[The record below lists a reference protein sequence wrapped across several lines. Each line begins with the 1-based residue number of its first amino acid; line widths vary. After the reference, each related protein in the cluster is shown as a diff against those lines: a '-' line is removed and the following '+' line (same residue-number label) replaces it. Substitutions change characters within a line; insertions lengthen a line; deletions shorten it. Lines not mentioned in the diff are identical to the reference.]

1 MFFFFWTHCC
11 WKLVFL
17 FFSFVV
23 VFVLFGTW
31 RVTLSRVLF
40 RWLVLEEFGLAR
52 KALFF
57 WVYLVLFTILPDRTF
72 FFYIAL
78 FVFCLM
84 PVLFTYFSFLF
95 IPLLLLFTFI
105 RFRIRW
111 WGGKRKEG
119 VGSRSLLTFFF
130 LKDICYLGSAF
141 APLMR
146 GRVVDAYW
154 EMCSKAQ
161 LCGGLLKKKKRGK
174 WVQIWR
180 KKKCRHTS
188 AEKKGRWC
196 SSKAN
201 R

>member
-1 MFFFFWTHCC
+1 MTTPKTKCFFFSELTVAGNQCFCF
-11 WKLVFL
+11 LVLLLFL
-17 FFSFVV
+17 FF
-23 VFVLFGTW
+23 L
-31 RVTLSRVLF
+31 
-40 RWLVLEEFGLAR
+40 GLDASH
-52 KALFF
+52 
-57 WVYLVLFTILPDRTF
+57 YLVFYFADQFQKSLDLQGKPF
-72 FFYIAL
+72 FFEFTQFSSPYYRIVPFFFILL
-78 FVFCLM
+78 FLFFCLM

-130 LKDICYLGSAF
+130 FKDICYLGSAF

-174 WVQIWR
+174 LVQI
-180 KKKCRHTS
+180 
-188 AEKKGRWC
+188 
-196 SSKAN
+196 
-201 R
+201 

>member
-1 MFFFFWTHCC
+1 M
-11 WKLVFL
+11 FL

-31 RVTLSRVLF
+31 RITLSRVLF

-78 FVFCLM
+78 FVF
-84 PVLFTYFSFLF
+84 LFDASLIYLFFFSFYSVVASLHVYPF
-95 IPLLLLFTFI
+95 SHPVVGWKTE
-105 RFRIRW
+105 
-111 WGGKRKEG
+111 GGSEL
-119 VGSRSLLTFFF
+119 SLAPDLFF

-161 LCGGLLKKKKRGK
+161 LCGGLLKKKKRK
-174 WVQIWR
+174 MSADLKEKEVSTH
-180 KKKCRHTS
+180 KCR
-188 AEKKGRWC
+188 EKRALMQQQGK
-196 SSKAN
+196 
-201 R
+201 

>member
-1 MFFFFWTHCC
+1 M
-11 WKLVFL
+11 FL

-31 RVTLSRVLF
+31 RITLSRVLF

-130 LKDICYLGSAF
+130 FKDICYLGSAF

-161 LCGGLLKKKKRGK
+161 LCGGLLKKKKRK
-174 WVQIWR
+174 MSADLKEKEVSTH
-180 KKKCRHTS
+180 KCR
-188 AEKKGRWC
+188 EKRALMQQQGK
-196 SSKAN
+196 
-201 R
+201 